1 MKIAITADHHLT
13 TKKTHPERFT
23 AMEDILHR
31 CADER
36 VDLLII
42 AGDLFDQTNTNY
54 ADFETLFH
62 KHLPQ
67 NLLTYI
73 VPGNHDL
80 GLTRDA
86 LALEQIRVYTKPS
99 LVSPADSGPLM
110 LLLPYREGATMGEEI
125 APFAD
130 DLPAHR
136 WLLISHGDWTGG
148 EKYPD
153 PYEPGIYMPL
163 THSDLTTYKP
173 QEIFLGHIH
182 RPLDKG
188 RVHYP
193 GSPCPV
199 NITETGLRRF
209 LIYDSEKVEVTSQ
222 LVDSPVVYFQE
233 MFVALP
239 VENEVDYL
247 AHQISERI
255 SSWGLPEG
263 WEEKVRVRVKVT
275 GYTRNR
281 AAVKET
287 ILAGFDSF
295 SFYKNQEP
303 DLSELNYSLDPD
315 RSHIVQQMKTWLDD
329 LEWREDP
336 RQPDKDQ
343 ILAEALKAIYGA

>member
-13 TKKTHPERFT
+13 TNQTHPERFT

-31 CADER
+31 CAAEG

-54 ADFETLFH
+54 ADFESLFH
-62 KHLPQ
+62 KHRPQ

-73 VPGNHDL
+73 IPGNHDL
-80 GLTRDA
+80 GLTGDA
-86 LALEQIRVYTKPS
+86 LALDQVQVYTKPT
-99 LVSPADSGPLM
+99 LVSPTDEGLLM
-110 LLLPYREGATMGEEI
+110 LLLPYREGVTMGEEI
-125 APFAD
+125 APFVE
-130 DLPAHR
+130 DLPAYH

-163 THSDLTTYKP
+163 TQSDLTTYKP
-173 QEIFLGHIH
+173 QEVFLGHIH
-182 RPLDKG
+182 KPLDRN

-193 GSPCPV
+193 GSPCPL

-209 LIYDSEKVEVTSQ
+209 LIYDTESEEITSQ
-222 LVDSPVVYFQE
+222 RVNSPMVYFQE
-233 MFVALP
+233 TLLALP
-239 VENEVDYL
+239 VDNEDEYL

-255 SSWGLPEG
+255 RSWDLPEG
-263 WEEKVRVRVKVT
+263 WEEKVRLRVKVI
-275 GYTRNR
+275 GYARNR
-281 AAVKET
+281 SAIQET
-287 ILAGFDSF
+287 VLTGFDPF
-295 SFYKNQEP
+295 SYYENQEP
-303 DLSELNYSLDPD
+303 DLSELNHSLDPD
-315 RSHIVQQMKTWLDD
+315 RSHIVQEVKTWLDD
-329 LEWREDP
+329 LAWGEVP